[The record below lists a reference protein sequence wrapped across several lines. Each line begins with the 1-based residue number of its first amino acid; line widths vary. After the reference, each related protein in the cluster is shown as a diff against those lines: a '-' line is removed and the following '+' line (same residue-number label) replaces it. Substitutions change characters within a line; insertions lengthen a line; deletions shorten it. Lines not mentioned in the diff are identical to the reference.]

1 MYIHPKAFAL
11 LLAGSLVF
19 AGCGSSYP
27 ESEYPSQPPPGVTV
41 GDEELAPAPPGA
53 LWRRDVNAVLDQGLG
68 RFLQHAELDP
78 EVQAGAFVG
87 FRVLELRPAA
97 WWQGVDLV
105 PGDIVMQVNGMPIEQ
120 PTEAHDAFESL
131 RQAAQLRVKYMRK
144 GETRELLYS
153 ILDKPPASPTP
164 GSTISDPPAAAP
176 APAAKPAAAPAAP
189 APAAAAPAPAAA
201 PAAPAPAA
209 PAPAAAPAASPK
221 RQ

>member
-1 MYIHPKAFAL
+1 VYIHPKAFAL
-11 LLAGSLVF
+11 LLAGPLVF
-19 AGCGSSYP
+19 AGCGPSYP

-41 GDEELAPAPPGA
+41 GAEDLAPAPPGA
-53 LWRRDVNAVLDQGLG
+53 LWRRDVNAVLDEGLG

-120 PTEAHDAFESL
+120 PTEAHAAFESL

-144 GETRELLYS
+144 GEARELLYS

-164 GSTISDPPAAAP
+164 GSTISDPPTP
-176 APAAKPAAAPAAP
+176 APAAV
-189 APAAAAPAPAAA
+189 PAAAAPAAAPVA

-209 PAPAAAPAASPK
+209 PAPASPVAPASPK
-221 RQ
+221 KP